1 MIPIS
6 TWNKGLLLTLPGY
19 APRDQRSP
27 QSRLQD
33 GFTLL
38 EVMIAIAILAI
49 ALTTLFGSQ
58 AQSVSLAATIKF
70 NTQAPFLA
78 RLKLA
83 EFSTTADRPATDRGD
98 FGDDFPGFHWQ
109 LESEDVIQE
118 QSKLVNKLA
127 DSLQRLSLTVT
138 WGDKDQFS
146 YQLRSY
152 ELKKTTP

>member
-1 MIPIS
+1 
-6 TWNKGLLLTLPGY
+6 
-19 APRDQRSP
+19 
-27 QSRLQD
+27 
-33 GFTLL
+33 
-38 EVMIAIAILAI
+38 MIAIAILAI

-109 LESEDVIQE
+109 LESEDVTLE
-118 QSKLVNKLA
+118 KSKIVNKLA

-146 YQLRSY
+146 YQLHSY
-152 ELKKTTP
+152 ELKKQAP